1 MSPIDTFVE
10 AVRNEQPDVVAL
22 SGFLTLSYDA
32 MRDTVAALNAAG
44 LRDHIKI
51 MIGGAPV
58 SQDVADKY
66 GADGY
71 AKDATNALKDAIN
84 MIGSLKQMK
93 DEAEAKKAK

>member
-1 MSPIDTFVE
+1 
-10 AVRNEQPDVVAL
+10 
-22 SGFLTLSYDA
+22 
-32 MRDTVAALNAAG
+32 
-44 LRDHIKI
+44 